1 MSRTLRQISTAY
13 LVLIASLVIFV
24 CYALA
29 LTIPSTPLF
38 VSTVQQPNVLLLLDV
53 SPTMQCTE
61 WASDYDPEASGVTLN
76 VFDASYNWNV
86 LVKVGSKLIMV
97 YHDDTGAVK
106 ADKENVGGMDIVI
119 GSNTVTFPDPANGKA
134 RAYFPVGVGSIP
146 AGEYPCYIYDGKYLN
161 WAFQNNKNLSS
172 YTNTRLSSLIN
183 PSSTNSL
190 NQFVKNNPTFRFGLM
205 VTGPNGTNS
214 GFLKKACGSLTD
226 SNVDTVLGK
235 DNPGETTAYTSND
248 YLLDPDNTNSFYKK
262 NRVYILSSGT
272 SDGASDGTNDCQIG
286 EALTETWQV
295 FKGGSS
301 SYNGSENYTSP
312 ITASCQAN
320 FVVLFSSGRP
330 HWDNVYD
337 KYSISTSSSDDF
349 QTPTPVT
356 SGSGVSYSAANFDT
370 RAPAIATYMKN
381 NTPRPDIS
389 GSKVILTYTVGVG
402 YNYPSASAS
411 DTNGL
416 LQKIASNG
424 GGSFSTANSA
434 AGLGSALNAVGA
446 GVVQAISSASSVA
459 VNTAFLQTN
468 TQLFT
473 AQFLPGI
480 WEGDVIAKNIDSGTG
495 DITTQAWSASS
506 LLLTRSEGSRN
517 IFSTYSTSSNRY
529 TYTRFDYQAKTG
541 EGGDSDTGATLLG
554 RLQTWLGT
562 VDSTDTEKVIKT
574 VRGTYSGASST
585 FANGYRELPK
595 SGGNIK
601 KLGDVVSSS
610 PVFVGPPP
618 FYYSYAGY
626 RQFQVNNQGRKGM
639 VYIGGNDGMMHAFF
653 AGTSTD
659 ATFGDPGAE
668 VWSYIPNNLMRGPN
682 PSYNVSGDAIS
693 NTPRRVR
700 SLARPDNYATF
711 SNTVQYGT
719 ASLPHQMMV
728 NGTATV
734 GDAVVGFQNYSTPKW
749 GTVLIGTE
757 REGGKGVFALNVTD
771 PRKPNSTANSLGQTG
786 VTPMWEYSD
795 YHDPAMGYTYSSVAI
810 ARLRYSAPQESGYV
824 PQDTWVA
831 IFGNGYNSYE
841 GKAYLMVVDIKTGK
855 LIRKILTDNTTGNG
869 LSSPAVVVDGSG
881 YVKYAY
887 AGDLKGRLYRF
898 DFKSSSSLTGGND
911 QDKWNNYVGSW
922 DSTLLF
928 TAKNAS
934 DQEQPIT
941 SAPDIAY
948 DGTKYI
954 ILFGTGQYIDPGDI
968 TNTNVQTIYGVFD
981 PGTNSGLLRA
991 NLVSRTLN
999 ATTLSGQSIRY
1010 VTGSALGSNDKGW
1023 YIDLPDSGERAITD
1037 PVAYSGNVIFTSFIP
1052 NTTACQYGG
1061 YSWLNVV
1068 DFKTGLQPVRTD
1080 LDITGEGTIST
1091 ADTITVGG
1099 TVYNPSSLKFTGAG
1113 MASSPTVLSASG
1125 GLAYKYTTL
1134 SSGVVTKTTEAGS
1147 ATAGNNFVRAWRE
1160 IFPYGGI

>member
-1 MSRTLRQISTAY
+1 MSRTLRKISTAY

-53 SPTMQCTE
+53 SPTMQCTA
-61 WASDYDPEASGVTLN
+61 WDSTYDPTASGVTLN
-76 VFDASYNWNV
+76 LFDANYDWNV
-86 LVKVGSKLIMV
+86 LVRVGGKLIMV
-97 YHDDTGAVK
+97 YRDNNGALK
-106 ADKENVGGMDIVI
+106 ADKENATGLSITID
-119 GSNTVTFPDPANGKA
+119 SNTVTFPNPVNGNA
-134 RAYFPVGVGSIP
+134 RAYFPSNIGSIT

-161 WAFQNNKNLSS
+161 WAFQNGKDLSA
-172 YTNTRLSSLIN
+172 YTNTRIGSLVD
-183 PSSTNSL
+183 PASTNSL

-214 GFLKKACGSLTD
+214 GFLKKACGTLD
-226 SNVDTVLGK
+226 KDNVDIVLGK
-235 DNPGETTAYTSND
+235 DNPDTTSAFTSDN
-248 YLLDPDNTNSFYKK
+248 YLLDPANTKSFYQT
-262 NRVYILSSGT
+262 NRVNIQT
-272 SDGASDGTNDCQIG
+272 SDSSNDCQLG
-286 EALTETWQV
+286 EALTETWRV
-295 FKGGSS
+295 FQGGAS
-301 SYNGSENYTSP
+301 SYNVSESYTSP

-337 KYSISTSSSDDF
+337 KYSITTSSSDDF
-349 QTPTPVT
+349 QTSTPLP
-356 SGSGVSYSAANFDT
+356 SGTYSATNFDT
-370 RAPAIATYMKN
+370 RAPAIAAYMKN
-381 NTPRPDIS
+381 HFPSAIEN
-389 GSKVILTYTVGVG
+389 SKSILTYTVGVG
-402 YNYPSASAS
+402 YNYPSATAS
-411 DTNGL
+411 DANGL

-424 GGSFSTANSA
+424 GGTFSTANSA
-434 AGLGSALNAVGA
+434 SGLGAALNAVGA

-506 LLLTRSEGSRN
+506 LLLARSESSRS
-517 IFSTYSTSSNRY
+517 IFTTYSTSSNRY
-529 TYTRFDYQAKTG
+529 TYTRFDYQANTET
-541 EGGDSDTGATLLG
+541 EGGDGDTGATLLG

-562 VDSTDTEKVIKT
+562 ADSTDTEKVVKT

-682 PSYNVSGDAIS
+682 SAYNVSGDQIA
-693 NTPRRVR
+693 NTPRRVK
-700 SLARPDNYATF
+700 SLARPENYGTF

-749 GTVLIGTE
+749 GSVLVGTE

-855 LIRKILTDNTTGNG
+855 LIRKILTDNTTENG
-869 LSSPAVVVDGSG
+869 LSSPAVIVDGSG

-887 AGDLKGRLYRF
+887 AGDLKGRIYRF
-898 DFKSSSSLTGGND
+898 DFKSSSTPTGSG
-911 QDKWNNYVGSW
+911 QTKWDNYVASW

-928 TAKNAS
+928 TARNAS
-934 DQEQPIT
+934 NQEQPIT
-941 SAPDIAY
+941 VAPDVAY

-954 ILFGTGQYIDPGDI
+954 ILFGTGQYIDPSDI

-991 NLVSRTLN
+991 NLASRTLN
-999 ATTLSGQSIRY
+999 ATTLAGQSIRY
-1010 VTGSALGSNDKGW
+1010 VTGAALGISDKGW
-1023 YIDLPDSGERAITD
+1023 YIDLPDSGERVITD

-1052 NTTACQYGG
+1052 NTVACQYGG

-1080 LDITGEGTIST
+1080 LDITGEGTINSS
-1091 ADTITVGG
+1091 DTITVSG
-1099 TVYNPSSLKFTGAG
+1099 TTYNPSSLKFTGAG

-1160 IFPYGGI
+1160 IFPYSGI